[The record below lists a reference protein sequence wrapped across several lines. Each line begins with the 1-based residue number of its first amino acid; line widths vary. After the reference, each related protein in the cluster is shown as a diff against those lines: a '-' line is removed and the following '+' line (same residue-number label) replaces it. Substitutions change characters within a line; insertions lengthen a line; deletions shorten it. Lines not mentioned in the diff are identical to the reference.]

1 MQRLSEVE
9 VLVIETMVM
18 RLTNKETLEYLERK
32 NHKMS
37 LANYYKIRKNLEC
50 NNDKRKFD
58 FMNSGGL
65 WSQHL
70 ERIDQLETALKLSW
84 ENYNNENDTFKK
96 QKILESI
103 VTIQPLLSKYYEASQ
118 YIIEHEAKQGG
129 IRRHIQSSPQGSSS
143 DEQFFVF

>member
-1 MQRLSEVE
+1 
-9 VLVIETMVM
+9 
-18 RLTNKETLEYLERK
+18 
-32 NHKMS
+32 MS

-84 ENYNNENDTFKK
+84 ENYNNENELQTLNNNKELFF
-96 QKILESI
+96 QIFIGILWQDFQ
-103 VTIQPLLSKYYEASQ
+103 V
-118 YIIEHEAKQGG
+118 
-129 IRRHIQSSPQGSSS
+129 
-143 DEQFFVF
+143 